1 MKRNYTIPYEGR
13 EISFTIESESE
24 EAFKAFESRMKLVK
38 ELKIFYTNL
47 KETRNAIHM
56 IDNTIELSREFMTE
70 DMLDFLDR

>member
-1 MKRNYTIPYEGR
+1 MKRSYTIPYEGR
-13 EISFTIESESE
+13 EIAFTIESESE

-38 ELKIFYTNL
+38 ELKTFYTNL

-56 IDNTIELSREFMTE
+56 IDNAIELSREFMTE